1 MSMFRAVAAA
11 VAMLVAVPLIASA
24 SGDPAIDTIGTAVSP
39 EELAKFFVIMPDGEG
54 LPPGSGTA
62 AAGLPLYAEKC
73 AMCHGENLE
82 GLEGTGAP
90 PLAGGR
96 GTLATKKPFKS
107 VESYWP
113 YASTLYD
120 YIWRA
125 MPFHEP
131 GSLTPDEVYSITAY
145 ILSFAKIIDEA
156 TVLDAKSLSEVKM
169 PNVDGFYVDNGPD
182 RLIYRAQGGATSK

>member
-1 MSMFRAVAAA
+1 MSMFRSVVAAA
-11 VAMLVAVPLIASA
+11 VMLATVPLMASA
-24 SGDPAIDTIGTAVSP
+24 SGDAAIDSIGTPVSP
-39 EELAKFFVIMPDGEG
+39 AELAKFFVIMPDGEG
-54 LPPGSGTA
+54 LPAGSGTA

-82 GLEGTGAP
+82 GIDGSGAP

-96 GTLATKKPFKS
+96 GTLATNKPFKS

-131 GSLTPDEVYSITAY
+131 GSLTPDEVYAITAY
-145 ILSFAKIIDEA
+145 ILSFGKIIDED
-156 TVLDAKSLSEVKM
+156 TVLDAKSLPKVKM
-169 PNVDGFYVDNGPD
+169 PNADGFYVDNGPD
-182 RLIYRAQGGATSK
+182 RLIYRAQDGATTK